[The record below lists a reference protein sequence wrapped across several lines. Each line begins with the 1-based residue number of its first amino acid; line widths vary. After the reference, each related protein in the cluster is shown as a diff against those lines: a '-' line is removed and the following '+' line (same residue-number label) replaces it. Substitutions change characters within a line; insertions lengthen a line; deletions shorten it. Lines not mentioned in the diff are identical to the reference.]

1 VKDSSRE
8 PVSLLH
14 DFVAQQHANVFMRA
28 FSFETSLLPAGA
40 DNNAELADRV
50 MIMEGIGFIFQL
62 CEREPKVTSKAGDL
76 EKWVQN
82 QVARKGS
89 KHIQNTRD
97 LLSGYMGLSIVN
109 HFGHRVTVTPHDPDS
124 FVSLIVYRVP
134 PKSRQ
139 FRAPRFKRSR
149 NGGFVHIL
157 RDAEYFEICDHF
169 ATPAELSDYFEFRR
183 DLLLDWD
190 PASAAVSETALIGQ
204 YLMEDYSSAPSP
216 RFESAAQAHVGAHAC
231 EFSFILDSLGA
242 KIATQQA
249 EWADGDYYDI
259 LSELA
264 WLGRH
269 DLRALKFQVRCALD
283 AVRSNRFDLP
293 YRIASAR
300 TGCGFIIVPVTREFH
315 DRALEALRSLT
326 QASKHELDM
335 ERQVGIAMWK
345 DSEFVDVD
353 WVFIEG
359 ENAPDPALD
368 ERLARSYPFR
378 TSSEQRLAP
387 VFI

>member
-28 FSFETSLLPAGA
+28 FSFETSLLPAS
-40 DNNAELADRV
+40 AEGNPDLADRV
-50 MIMEGIGFIFQL
+50 MIMDGIGFIFQL

-82 QVARKGS
+82 QVARKGA
-89 KHIQNTRD
+89 KHIQNTRE

-157 RDAEYFEICDHF
+157 RDAEYFEICEHF
-169 ATPAELSDYFEFRR
+169 ATPAELVDYFEFRR

-190 PASAAVSETALIGQ
+190 PASAAVSESALIGQ
-204 YLMEDYSSAPSP
+204 YLMEDYSSAPDP
-216 RFESAAQAHVGAHAC
+216 RFESAAQAHVGARAC
-231 EFSFILDSLGA
+231 EFSFVLDSLAA
-242 KIATQQA
+242 KIATQPN
-249 EWADGDYYDI
+249 EWADGDCYAI

-269 DLRALKFQVRCALD
+269 DLRALRHQLRSALD
-283 AVRSNRFDLP
+283 AVRSNRFEQP

-300 TGCGFIIVPVTREFH
+300 TGCGFIVVPVTREFH

-326 QASKHELDM
+326 SASKHELDL
-335 ERQVGIAMWK
+335 ERQVGIAMWQE
-345 DSEFVDVD
+345 SEFVEVD
-353 WVFIEG
+353 WAFIEG
-359 ENAPDPALD
+359 ENAPDPELD
-368 ERLARSYPFR
+368 ERLAKSYPFR
-378 TSSEQRLAP
+378 LTSEQRLAP
-387 VFI
+387 VFT